1 MMSSTAKILKEL
13 RKTKGVTMQQLADI
27 TDISKSTI
35 NNYERGIAAPRMDKA
50 KILAEYFDVLPEY
63 ILGLT
68 TIKNRDEER
77 KESSRAVDENKD
89 FASQSWITD
98 TIDDLPRDFHEINT
112 IYRTLNSENKTK
124 VNKYASDLQ
133 RLQEFETKLDEK

>member
-1 MMSSTAKILKEL
+1 MSSTAKILKEL

>member
-1 MMSSTAKILKEL
+1 MSSTAKILKEL

-77 KESSRAVDENKD
+77 KESSRADDENKD